1 MDYAIITVPAAP
13 VRRKPNHRKEMV
25 SQILFGETVEIL
37 KSKGELWIK
46 VRGLQDGYEGW
57 ITNTQVSE
65 IPEAEATAMCAF
77 VSSGLFSPVSM
88 ENNLIFIPAGSSL
101 PLFEEYTNGK
111 KGGIGKI
118 AGIPF
123 TISQSAWN
131 RNDQVLSPEIIRQL
145 TTSWLNAPYL
155 WGGRTPMGVDCSGF
169 VQVIFKMLGIDL
181 PRDAWQ
187 QAREGRSVKKF
198 SEICPGDL
206 AFFHN
211 KEEIV
216 HVGIMLGNEEIIHAS
231 GKVRVDRISKKY
243 LVNSDSGKKGW
254 RLKTVRRIW

>member
-1 MDYAIITVPAAP
+1 MDYAIITVSAAP

-25 SQILFGETVEIL
+25 SQLLFGETVEIL
-37 KSKGELWIK
+37 KCKGELWIK
-46 VRGLQDGYEGW
+46 IRGLHDGYQGW
-57 ITNTQVSE
+57 ITNTQVRELS
-65 IPEAEATAMCAF
+65 EAEATTICPF
-77 VSSGLFSPVSM
+77 VSNELFTPVLF
-88 ENNLIFIPAGSSL
+88 ENKLVHVPAGSSL
-101 PLFEEYTNGK
+101 PFFEEYTDGK
-111 KGGIGKI
+111 PGGIGKI
-118 AGIPF
+118 AGAPF
-123 TISQSAWN
+123 TVSQIELN
-131 RNDQVLSPEIIRQL
+131 RNEQVISPELIRQL

-187 QAREGRSVKKF
+187 QAQEGRVVKKF

-206 AFFHN
+206 VFFHN

-216 HVGIMLGNEEIIHAS
+216 HVGIMLGNLEIIHAS
-231 GKVRVDRISKKY
+231 GKVRVDRISKKH
-243 LVNSDSGKKGW
+243 LVNSDTGKKGW